1 VKALSGSV
9 VAEGLPTGD
18 GPPAFE
24 VKERDKHLPYVLV
37 IAIVISSP
45 KPSVAAV
52 LPASRAL
59 VIRTV
64 LRARTET
71 VLLIVTIVAAVLP
84 TSKALVV
91 GVALEVECVF
101 LRVIV
106 TGGQSNRVIATR
118 AASIKTAI
126 I

>member
-1 VKALSGSV
+1 VKALLGSV

-37 IAIVISSP
+37 IAIVILSP
-45 KPSVAAV
+45 KLSIAIV
-52 LPASRAL
+52 LLASRAL

-64 LRARTET
+64 LRARIET
-71 VLLIVTIVAAVLP
+71 VLLIVTIVAAVLL
-84 TSKALVV
+84 TSKALIV
-91 GVALEVECVF
+91 GVALEVKCVF

-106 TGGQSNRVIATR
+106 TGR
-118 AASIKTAI
+118 
-126 I
+126 

>member
-1 VKALSGSV
+1 M
-9 VAEGLPTGD
+9 AEGLPTGD

-24 VKERDKHLPYVLV
+24 AKERDKHLPYVLV
-37 IAIVISSP
+37 IAIVMSSP
-45 KPSVAAV
+45 EPSVVAV
-52 LPASRAL
+52 LPASGTL

-64 LRARTET
+64 LRAGTET
-71 VLLIVTIVAAVLP
+71 VLLIVTVTVVAAVLP

-91 GVALEVECVF
+91 GVALEVECAF
-101 LRVIV
+101 PRVTV
-106 TGGQSNRVIATR
+106 TAGAGGQSNGVAATR

>member
-37 IAIVISSP
+37 IAIVMSSP
-45 KPSVAAV
+45 EPSVAIV
-52 LPASRAL
+52 LLASRAL

-71 VLLIVTIVAAVLP
+71 VLLIVTVVAAVLP
-84 TSKALVV
+84 TSKAL
-91 GVALEVECVF
+91 EVKCVF
-101 LRVIV
+101 PRVTV
-106 TGGQSNRVIATR
+106 TAGAGRQSNGVTATR